1 MEVINNT
8 DSSFEVITLSNG
20 QARFQVLVFIPVL
33 RLMCLTVPFYCGL
46 TSDQDQLKFLLFN
59 IP

>member
-8 DSSFEVITLSNG
+8 DSSFEVITLSNS

-33 RLMCLTVPFYCGL
+33 RLMYLTVPFYFGL
-46 TSDQDQLKFLLFN
+46 VSHQDQFLLFN